1 MVGIQKKITYTDFRH
16 MEIPDGDTSIYE
28 LINGNIVR
36 RSSPHAIHQIIVSNL
51 NVELRKFTDS
61 KNLGRVLIAPL
72 DVIFDDDNAPQPD
85 VFFIRKEREKIIELN
100 GPVWGAPDLIIEVI
114 SEGTAKNDRVYK
126 KALYERCGVSEYW
139 IVDPPTKSIEVYV
152 LDNQHYTLLDLFEI
166 EGKIKSALF
175 ADLDLD
181 IKEIFS

>member
-152 LDNQHYTLLDLFEI
+152 LENQHYTLLDLFEI

-175 ADLDLD
+175 ADLDID
-181 IKEIFS
+181 VKEIFS

>member
-28 LINGNIVR
+28 LINGQILCK
-36 RSSPHAIHQIIVSNL
+36 SPLVSLHQITISNL
-51 NVELRKFTDS
+51 VVSLGKHIHI

-100 GPVWGAPDLIIEVI
+100 GSVWGAPDLIIEVI

-152 LDNQHYTLLDLFEI
+152 LENQHYTLLDLFEI

-175 ADLDLD
+175 ADLDID
-181 IKEIFS
+181 VKEIFS